1 MSDPLDNCRERAI
14 RLLDQRM
21 HTELELR
28 KKLRTKG
35 FAADNIDQVLAD
47 FTRLGLVDDRQ
58 YAETYCREKLEG
70 SRPVGPLKL
79 RNELRKRGV
88 AADIIRDVLANW
100 EETEDGETD
109 LTRAIRAGEAKL
121 RLIKPGTPRRDAY
134 ARICRFLAGRGF
146 PPPLCRDAA
155 EHILNNQNWPD
166 NTSF

>member
-1 MSDPLDNCRERAI
+1 MSDSLDNCRERAL

-21 HTELELR
+21 HSVCELR

-35 FAADNIDQVLAD
+35 FAGSDIDQVLAD
-47 FTRLGLVDDRQ
+47 FTRLGLIDDRQ

-70 SRPVGPLKL
+70 SRPVGPIKL

-88 AADIIRDVLANW
+88 SADIIADVLASW
-100 EETEDGETD
+100 EETEDGDTH
-109 LTRAIRAGEAKL
+109 LSRAIRAGESKL
-121 RLIKPGTPRRDAY
+121 RLVKPDTPRRDAY

-155 EHILNNQNWPD
+155 DHLLNTRDWPND
-166 NTSF
+166 S